1 MQIKLKNAEIQE
13 YANTPTCEFP
23 KYTSPLINLA
33 NQYSHGTRPPVVG
46 QLTDLIQEFPGRTL
60 EEWITWY
67 QRQQPNAID
76 NATDKI
82 ILMIENLKAA
92 LLRIDRSLVK
102 SWVEDLVFVKTFAGL
117 KVQEAILG
125 KLAEIK
131 GCDYRLAEPD
141 EESQGIDGFVGEEA
155 YSIKPKD
162 YEALPNL
169 PESIEAKIIF
179 YEKKNDGVVF
189 EVPANF

>member
-13 YANTPTCEFP
+13 YVNGPACELP

-33 NQYSHGTRPPVVG
+33 NQYSRGTWPEVVG
-46 QLTDLIQEFPGRTL
+46 QMSELIQEFPGRTL
-60 EEWITWY
+60 EEWVTWY
-67 QRQQPNAID
+67 QEQQPDAID

-82 ILMIENLKAA
+82 ISMIENLKMA
-92 LLRIDRSLVK
+92 LLKIDRTLVK
-102 SWVEDLVFVKTFAGL
+102 LWVEDLVFVKTFAGL

-131 GCDYRLAEPD
+131 GCNYHLAEPY

-155 YSIKPKD
+155 YSIKPSS
-162 YEALPNL
+162 YLSMANL
-169 PESIEAKIIF
+169 AESIEVKMIL
-179 YEKKNDGVVF
+179 YKKEKGGVVF
-189 EVPANF
+189 EIPEDF